1 MKKYH
6 NQLSQEDYYKLMA
19 EANGW
24 PIEGEKMEE
33 ERLTS
38 KEIIDLSKLVGK
50 ELGSLFSGTLEYVFQ
65 NNKINIRASG
75 GLGPFGRVHIEYL
88 YRGEWTPVFDYE
100 GPLMQVT
107 RFRYGKWV
115 DILEELGD
123 KAERRIEERENEFFG
138 DLDEDTD
145 DESDLEPLS

>member
-1 MKKYH
+1 M
-6 NQLSQEDYYKLMA
+6 Q
-19 EANGW
+19 
-24 PIEGEKMEE
+24 
-33 ERLTS
+33 
-38 KEIIDLSKLVGK
+38 
-50 ELGSLFSGTLEYVFQ
+50 
-65 NNKINIRASG
+65 
-75 GLGPFGRVHIEYL
+75 
-88 YRGEWTPVFDYE
+88 
-100 GPLMQVT
+100 QVT